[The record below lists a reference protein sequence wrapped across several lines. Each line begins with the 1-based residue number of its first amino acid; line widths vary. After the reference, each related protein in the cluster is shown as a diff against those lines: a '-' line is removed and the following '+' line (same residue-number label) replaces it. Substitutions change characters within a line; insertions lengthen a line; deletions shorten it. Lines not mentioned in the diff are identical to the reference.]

1 MAEPGM
7 STKRAIAGAVL
18 LDLAV
23 SPLFAW
29 DVFTDSLRRDLGT
42 DDTLLAGVF
51 SVGLLTFMV
60 GVLVGG
66 RVADSVSPR
75 AARPGH
81 RGWRRGRSVGQ
92 RRGDVG
98 GHDDGRLRRPG
109 RRLDRAGLCHRR
121 ARRGHRAVPPRLWR
135 SAWW

>member
-1 MAEPGM
+1 MAEPGVN
-7 STKRAIAGAVL
+7 TKRAIVGAVL

-29 DVFTDSLRRDLGT
+29 DVFTDSLRRDLRT

-66 RVADSVSPR
+66 RIATPCRPGGSPWSPR
-75 AARPGH
+75 VASCSVCWGAP
-81 RGWRRGRSVGQ
+81 RR
-92 RRGDVG
+92 RRW
-98 GHDDGRLRRPG
+98 
-109 RRLDRAGLCHRR
+109 
-121 ARRGHRAVPPRLWR
+121 PR
-135 SAWW
+135 

>member
-1 MAEPGM
+1 MAAPGM
-7 STKRAIAGAVL
+7 STKRAIVGAVL

-60 GVLVGG
+60 DVEEVDREHAGG
-66 RVADSVSPR
+66 LR
-75 AARPGH
+75 AQELPPAVNGA
-81 RGWRRGRSVGQ
+81 
-92 RRGDVG
+92 
-98 GHDDGRLRRPG
+98 L
-109 RRLDRAGLCHRR
+109 GLT
-121 ARRGHRAVPPRLWR
+121 P
-135 SAWW
+135 